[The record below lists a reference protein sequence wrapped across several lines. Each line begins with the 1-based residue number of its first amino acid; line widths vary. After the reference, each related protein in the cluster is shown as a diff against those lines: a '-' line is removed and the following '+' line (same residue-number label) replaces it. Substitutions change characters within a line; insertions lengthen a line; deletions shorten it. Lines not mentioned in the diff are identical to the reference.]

1 MNPTLKQLAG
11 EVRDGRDDQV
21 AQPLAVRHDLLRQ
34 LDLWVARGWLRALD
48 RAFVAFLVELQPQA
62 DPRVLLAAALTS
74 HQLGHGHV
82 CLDLEATLGAP
93 DAALSLPPEGDEGRD
108 VLLPSQLLH
117 GVRLDAW
124 REALA
129 ASPLVEVVDERP
141 GDPEPSETAT
151 SPLVLCAQRLYLRR
165 YWRHEL
171 EIALALRERLGR
183 QAPLAADLAPRLAA
197 LFAQAPTE
205 DGQRVT
211 DWQKLACA
219 LAARGYFSLITGGP
233 GTGKTTTVVRLLG
246 LLQ

>member
-21 AQPLAVRHDLLRQ
+21 AQPLAARHDLLRQ

-129 ASPLVEVVDERP
+129 ASRWWRW
-141 GDPEPSETAT
+141 ST
-151 SPLVLCAQRLYLRR
+151 S
-165 YWRHEL
+165 
-171 EIALALRERLGR
+171 
-183 QAPLAADLAPRLAA
+183 
-197 LFAQAPTE
+197 AQAIPSRARRRPRRWCFAPSVSTCVVIGGTSWRSPWPCASAWVGRRPWPQTWRRAWPRCSRRRLRKTASASPT
-205 DGQRVT
+205 GRS
-211 DWQKLACA
+211 WPAPWRP
-219 LAARGYFSLITGGP
+219 AAISA
-233 GTGKTTTVVRLLG
+233 
-246 LLQ
+246 

>member
-1 MNPTLKQLAG
+1 M
-11 EVRDGRDDQV
+11 
-21 AQPLAVRHDLLRQ
+21 
-34 LDLWVARGWLRALD
+34 
-48 RAFVAFLVELQPQA
+48 
-62 DPRVLLAAALTS
+62 LLAAALTS

-108 VLLPSQLLH
+108 VLLPSQLLR

-129 ASPLVEVVDERP
+129 ASSLVEVVDERP

-183 QAPLAADLAPRLAA
+183 QAPWPQTWRRAWPRCSRRRRRKTASASPTGRSWPVPWRPAAISA
-197 LFAQAPTE
+197 
-205 DGQRVT
+205 
-211 DWQKLACA
+211 
-219 LAARGYFSLITGGP
+219 
-233 GTGKTTTVVRLLG
+233 
-246 LLQ
+246 

>member
-171 EIALALRERLGR
+171 ERR
-183 QAPLAADLAPRLAA
+183 
-197 LFAQAPTE
+197 
-205 DGQRVT
+205 
-211 DWQKLACA
+211 
-219 LAARGYFSLITGGP
+219 
-233 GTGKTTTVVRLLG
+233 
-246 LLQ
+246 